1 MDYNEQT
8 LVIDR
13 FEGDFAVCE
22 DQITE
27 EMINIDRNL
36 IPENAVEGMTIKKQG
51 DSYFIDYE
59 NCILTRKLIIDK
71 LKNNWTKEDGIE
83 YYIVSSVLDSAV
95 KCSNIFN
102 VQNIYIED
110 SELINSL
117 KKGNII
123 KLVEGKYLLDEEK
136 NLEVENE
143 IQKLIN

>member
-13 FEGDFAVCE
+13 FEGGFAVCE

-36 IPENAVEGMTIKKQG
+36 IPENAVEGMTIKKQ
-51 DSYFIDYE
+51 DDFYFIDYE

-71 LKNNWTKEDGIE
+71 LKNNWTKEDEIE

-102 VQNIYIED
+102 AQNIYIED

-123 KLVEGKYLLDEEK
+123 KLVDGKYILDEEK